1 VVTSSGNI
9 ALVFLESKNSFVVV
23 GTKIGIVGMRDRKLE
38 FRLLSFLAEFQGEI
52 SMLSKINLVI
62 TDCANDDTVKRL
74 RIFWIITTVHRKDV
88 VFRSCPLSSSKKS
101 IRSSILRK
109 QEKFSPFERT
119 TEGRLANEKKDKL
132 LIDNGAHGVR
142 REKEC

>member
-1 VVTSSGNI
+1 VVMSFGNV
-9 ALVFLESKNSFVVV
+9 ALVFLESKNTFVIV
-23 GTKIGIVGMRDRKLE
+23 GTKIGTVGTRDRKLE

-52 SMLSKINLVI
+52 AMLSKINLVS

-74 RIFWIITTVHRKDV
+74 CIFQIITAVHRKDV
-88 VFRSCPLSSSKKS
+88 VFRSCPLSSGKKS

-119 TEGRLANEKKDKL
+119 IEG
-132 LIDNGAHGVR
+132 
-142 REKEC
+142 